1 MTDTVTVLVSRP
13 PQSAGDLM
21 ASRVLPPKSECSG
34 IRGFSQ
40 GQGGAEYHVRETDL
54 FRAPTLPPSD
64 EGIEL
69 EPHQFSTAMS
79 FPEGGRKAWLVV
91 FSSFCL
97 IAATFGL
104 TASIGLFQSH
114 WQSDQLSN
122 YSSQDIAWISS
133 TQVFL
138 TLFLGVQIGPL
149 FDRYGPRYLTFVG
162 SVGCVSYLLLLGQC
176 TKYWQFLLCFG
187 VLGGTSG
194 AILTTVALSVISH
207 WFKARRGLATGIT
220 FTGTSLGGIV
230 FPLALRSILS
240 HMSWAWS
247 MRVLALFVFILVL
260 FGNIFVRGRLPTQEQ
275 GGVISLRSFRDAR
288 FVWTTAGISLR
299 PLTLTEGFEF
309 VLFTAIG
316 LLPTY
321 ALDQGFGRETSF
333 NVIAIMNA

>member
-1 MTDTVTVLVSRP
+1 MF
-13 PQSAGDLM
+13 
-21 ASRVLPPKSECSG
+21 RV
-34 IRGFSQ
+34 
-40 GQGGAEYHVRETDL
+40 
-54 FRAPTLPPSD
+54 PTLPPSE

-114 WQSDQLSN
+114 WQSHQLSN

-133 TQVFL
+133 TQIFL

-247 MRVLALFVFILVL
+247 MRLLALFVFILVL
-260 FGNIFVRGRLPTQEQ
+260 FGNLFVRGRLPTQKQ
-275 GGVISLRSFRDAR
+275 GGIINLKSFRDAR
-288 FVWTTAGISLR
+288 FVWTTAGISCMFMGIILHIEFMPTDIGR
-299 PLTLTEGFEF
+299 RFRVCTLHGDWPPSHLCPRARVWPRDKLQRNCDNECVSVTIP
-309 VLFTAIG
+309 VLK
-316 LLPTY
+316 
-321 ALDQGFGRETSF
+321 
-333 NVIAIMNA
+333 